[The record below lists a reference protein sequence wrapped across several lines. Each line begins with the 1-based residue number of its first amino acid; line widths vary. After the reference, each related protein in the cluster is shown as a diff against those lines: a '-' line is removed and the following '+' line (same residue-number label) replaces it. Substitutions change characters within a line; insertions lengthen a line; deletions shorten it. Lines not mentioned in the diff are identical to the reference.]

1 MYYNP
6 YLFKNPLAYK
16 RPHVSFNGK
25 SPVSDKSR
33 TRVWE
38 SVQSL
43 KKSQSNSPAIEKNQ
57 SKSPALENN
66 QSLHVSIELL
76 PPEVKQIIKDIHF
89 VSIDSVVIPRKY
101 ASNFLLL
108 IKAFIALKLD
118 EQGAIKFRIKE
129 DEQEDI
135 NEVCS
140 NTFKITARHFMY
152 IRQSNGIFK
161 IYLQN
166 KIEKLNLN
174 GWKKYCAKI
183 VSESK
188 SEFQSDQF
196 DYSSFLDGYC
206 LSKFPIIKYGSDN
219 ETKSV
224 KSKQS
229 IDLDNL
235 NDVFQQAG
243 VKIPGVSTPYVYF
256 GAPRSSFPMVSYL
269 NFKFFFFCTKTQ
281 IIFF

>member
-6 YLFKNPLAYK
+6 YFFKNPLAYK

-25 SPVSDKSR
+25 SSVSDKSR

-43 KKSQSNSPAIEKNQ
+43 KKIQPNSPAIEENQ
-57 SKSPALENN
+57 SQSPALENN
-66 QSLHVSIELL
+66 QSLHVSIELQ
-76 PPEVKQIIKDIHF
+76 PPEVKQVIKDLNF

-101 ASNFLLL
+101 AGNFLLL
-108 IKAFIALKLD
+108 IKAFIALKLN

-135 NEVCS
+135 NDVCS
-140 NTFKITARHFMY
+140 NTFKITARHFKY
-152 IRQSNGIFK
+152 IKQSNGIFK

-166 KIEKLNLN
+166 TSEKLNLN
-174 GWKKYCAKI
+174 KWKKYCAKI
-183 VSESK
+183 ESESK
-188 SEFQSDQF
+188 SEFKSDTF
-196 DYSSFLDGYC
+196 DYTSFLDGYC
-206 LSKFPIIKYGSDN
+206 LSKCPIIKYGSDN
-219 ETKSV
+219 ETKSI

-235 NDVFQQAG
+235 NDVIQQAG

-256 GAPRSSFPMVSYL
+256 GAPRSSFPMVSDL
-269 NFKFFFFCTKTQ
+269 NIDHLTKY
-281 IIFF
+281 